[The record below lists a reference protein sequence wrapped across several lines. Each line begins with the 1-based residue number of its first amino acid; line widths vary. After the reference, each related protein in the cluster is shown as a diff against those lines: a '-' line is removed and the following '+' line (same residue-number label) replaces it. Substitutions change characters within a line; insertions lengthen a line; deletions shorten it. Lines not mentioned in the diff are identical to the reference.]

1 MPYKIRLA
9 PRNSTVTLR
18 MTLGMTRT
26 CTTLTLQFPSSSFFF
41 FSIPSIRHG
50 FLNNHCVEG

>member
-9 PRNSTVTLR
+9 PRNSTV
-18 MTLGMTRT
+18 TLGMTRT

-41 FSIPSIRHG
+41 FQFHQFGMVS
-50 FLNNHCVEG
+50 

>member
-26 CTTLTLQFPSSSFFF
+26 CTTLTLLFPSSPFFIF
-41 FSIPSIRHG
+41 YFQFHQFGTVS
-50 FLNNHCVEG
+50 